1 MRLPGS
7 RSLLLLSRSLLLLS
21 RLLSRSLLLLSRS
34 LLLLFGAAGMHLPGV
49 CAHTDIPINRRLIY
63 MVPARDFDYDGLHQN

>member
-7 RSLLLLSRSLLLLS
+7 RSLL
-21 RLLSRSLLLLSRS
+21 LLSRSLLLLSRS

-49 CAHTDIPINRRLIY
+49 CAYTNKSQTDIY
-63 MVPARDFDYDGLHQN
+63 GAGT